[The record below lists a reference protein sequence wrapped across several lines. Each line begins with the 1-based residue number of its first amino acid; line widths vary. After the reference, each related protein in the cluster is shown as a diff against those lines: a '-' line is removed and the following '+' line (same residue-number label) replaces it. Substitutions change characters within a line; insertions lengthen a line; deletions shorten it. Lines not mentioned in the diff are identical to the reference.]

1 MKACVS
7 GLCPSAVSVLTP
19 QSAQYIVTGVS
30 GVISP
35 EPGQCVVS
43 PGPGDIRDTHLWSLS
58 ASDQDGAAMSDK

>member
-1 MKACVS
+1 MSQCS
-7 GLCPSAVSVLTP
+7 LCP
-19 QSAQYIVTGVS
+19 QSPQYIVTGVS

-58 ASDQDGAAMSDK
+58 ASDQDQDQEQDQDGVAMSDQ

>member
-1 MKACVS
+1 MSRACVPVQS
-7 GLCPSAVSVLTP
+7 P
-19 QSAQYIVTGVS
+19 QCAQYIVTGVS